1 MRYALPLG
9 SAYKAPR
16 NRRRNTAVF
25 LYYEAK
31 MLARKGVFAKPS
43 MAHLCKAQRAKPKTY
58 TASFLCADY
67 TQNQKQQI
75 KTINFYSRKAAES
88 EENICHF
95 LLRQLVYFKP
105 L

>member
-9 SAYKAPR
+9 SAYR
-16 NRRRNTAVF
+16 NLPATAAEIRRF
-25 LYYEAK
+25 
-31 MLARKGVFAKPS
+31 
-43 MAHLCKAQRAKPKTY
+43 
-58 TASFLCADY
+58 SFTL
-67 TQNQKQQI
+67 TTTTTNQNN
-75 KTINFYSRKAAES
+75 NFYSRKAAES

>member
-1 MRYALPLG
+1 MRYALPLD
-9 SAYKAPR
+9 SAYNNPTR

-25 LYYEAK
+25 FY
-31 MLARKGVFAKPS
+31 P
-43 MAHLCKAQRAKPKTY
+43 KPKNTK
-58 TASFLCADY
+58 SK
-67 TQNQKQQI
+67 N
-75 KTINFYSRKAAES
+75 NFYSRKAAES

>member
-9 SAYKAPR
+9 SAYKP
-16 NRRRNTAVF
+16 TPQPPQKYGGF
-25 LYYEAK
+25 L
-31 MLARKGVFAKPS
+31 L
-43 MAHLCKAQRAKPKTY
+43 PKT
-58 TASFLCADY
+58 
-67 TQNQKQQI
+67 QKQNN
-75 KTINFYSRKAAES
+75 NFYSRKAAES

>member
-9 SAYKAPR
+9 SAYYNPTATAAEI
-16 NRRRNTAVF
+16 RRF
-25 LYYEAK
+25 
-31 MLARKGVFAKPS
+31 S
-43 MAHLCKAQRAKPKTY
+43 Y
-58 TASFLCADY
+58 TL
-67 TQNQKQQI
+67 TTTTKI
-75 KTINFYSRKAAES
+75 KTIIFYSRKAAES

>member
-9 SAYKAPR
+9 SAYKSTPQPPQKYGGC
-16 NRRRNTAVF
+16 
-25 LYYEAK
+25 L
-31 MLARKGVFAKPS
+31 L
-43 MAHLCKAQRAKPKTY
+43 PKTKN
-58 TASFLCADY
+58 TN
-67 TQNQKQQI
+67 QNN
-75 KTINFYSRKAAES
+75 NFYSRKAAES

>member
-9 SAYKAPR
+9 SAYNNPPATAAEI
-16 NRRRNTAVF
+16 RRF
-25 LYYEAK
+25 
-31 MLARKGVFAKPS
+31 S
-43 MAHLCKAQRAKPKTY
+43 Y
-58 TASFLCADY
+58 TKN
-67 TQNQKQQI
+67 QNN
-75 KTINFYSRKAAES
+75 NFYSRKAAES

>member
-9 SAYKAPR
+9 SAYYNPTATAAKI
-16 NRRRNTAVF
+16 RRFSYA
-25 LYYEAK
+25 
-31 MLARKGVFAKPS
+31 
-43 MAHLCKAQRAKPKTY
+43 
-58 TASFLCADY
+58 
-67 TQNQKQQI
+67 QKQTTTNQNN
-75 KTINFYSRKAAES
+75 NFYSRKAAES

>member
-9 SAYKAPR
+9 SAYSNPNATAAEI
-16 NRRRNTAVF
+16 RRF
-25 LYYEAK
+25 
-31 MLARKGVFAKPS
+31 
-43 MAHLCKAQRAKPKTY
+43 
-58 TASFLCADY
+58 SF
-67 TQNQKQQI
+67 TQNK
-75 KTINFYSRKAAES
+75 KTTNQNNNFYSRKAAES

>member
-9 SAYKAPR
+9 SAYYNPPQPPQKYGG
-16 NRRRNTAVF
+16 F
-25 LYYEAK
+25 LI
-31 MLARKGVFAKPS
+31 
-43 MAHLCKAQRAKPKTY
+43 PKI
-58 TASFLCADY
+58 
-67 TQNQKQQI
+67 KKHKI
-75 KTINFYSRKAAES
+75 KTIIFYSRKAAES

>member
-9 SAYKAPR
+9 SAYKANPQPPQKYGG
-16 NRRRNTAVF
+16 F
-25 LYYEAK
+25 L
-31 MLARKGVFAKPS
+31 L
-43 MAHLCKAQRAKPKTY
+43 PKIKKTN
-58 TASFLCADY
+58 
-67 TQNQKQQI
+67 QNN
-75 KTINFYSRKAAES
+75 NFYSRKAAES

>member
-9 SAYKAPR
+9 SAYNNPPATAAEI
-16 NRRRNTAVF
+16 RRF
-25 LYYEAK
+25 
-31 MLARKGVFAKPS
+31 S
-43 MAHLCKAQRAKPKTY
+43 
-58 TASFLCADY
+58 Y
-67 TQNQKQQI
+67 TQNQKTQNQNN
-75 KTINFYSRKAAES
+75 NFYSRKAAES

>member
-9 SAYKAPR
+9 SAYNNPTTTAAEI
-16 NRRRNTAVF
+16 RRF
-25 LYYEAK
+25 
-31 MLARKGVFAKPS
+31 S
-43 MAHLCKAQRAKPKTY
+43 
-58 TASFLCADY
+58 Y
-67 TQNQKQQI
+67 TQNP
-75 KTINFYSRKAAES
+75 KTQNQNNNFYSRKAAES